1 MASLFEQVPLAPPD
15 PVFLTKT
22 AFQNDQDPNKMNLGI
37 GAYRDDAGKPWVLP
51 SVRTAEERLL
61 AQHVDHEYLS
71 IDGLSEFYT
80 AARELILGEFAVRE
94 GARVASLQ
102 TLSGTG
108 SLRVVAEFIAEHL
121 PGRQVVFPEPT
132 WGNHQA
138 ILKRARLAH
147 SSYRYL
153 DRKTLGLD
161 FAGMMEDLGKVPPGT
176 IVLLHACAHNPT
188 GVDPSREE
196 WAALL
201 GLLQERQLVAWF
213 DSAYQGFAS
222 GSVERDRFA
231 VEEAAKR
238 GLEIFVSQSF
248 AKNFG
253 LYGERTGA
261 THVVCKT
268 PELARAVK
276 SQLELVARPMYSNP
290 PAYGAR
296 LVALVLTNPELRK
309 MWEEDLKTMSTRIS
323 AMRVALVKALTELGT
338 PGDWG
343 HIVKQIGMFAY
354 TGLTEAQVE
363 RLTAE
368 WHVHLLKSGRISMAG
383 VNSRNVEYL
392 ARAIHAVVVGKARV

>member
-1 MASLFEQVPLAPPD
+1 MSLFEKVPLAQPD

-22 AFQNDQDPNKMNLGI
+22 AFQNDKDPNKMNLGI
-37 GAYRDDAGKPWVLP
+37 GAYRDDKGQPWVLP
-51 SVRTAEERLL
+51 SVRKAEGIL
-61 AQHVDHEYLS
+61 ATKNVDHEYLS
-71 IDGLSEFYT
+71 IDGLPDFYN
-80 AARELILGEFAVRE
+80 AARELILGDFGVRE
-94 GARVASLQ
+94 AARVASVQ

-121 PGRQVVFPEPT
+121 PGRSVVWPEPT

-138 ILKRARLAH
+138 ILKRARIAH

-153 DRKTLGLD
+153 DSKTLGLD
-161 FAGMMEDLGKVPPGT
+161 FAGMVEDIGKLAPGT

-188 GVDPSREE
+188 GVDPSHEQ
-196 WAALL
+196 WASIL
-201 GLLQERQLVAWF
+201 GLIQQRGLVAWF

-238 GLEIFVSQSF
+238 GMEIFSSQSF

-261 THVVCKT
+261 AHIICRTADQAK
-268 PELARAVK
+268 AVK
-276 SQLELVARPMYSNP
+276 SQLELVIRPMYSNP

-309 MWEEDLKTMSTRIS
+309 MWGDDLTTMSNRI
-323 AMRVALVKALTELGT
+323 ATMRNSLVKALRDSGT
-338 PGDWG
+338 PGEWG
-343 HIVKQIGMFAY
+343 HIAKQIGMFAY

-363 RLTAE
+363 RLTDE
-368 WHVHLLKSGRISMAG
+368 WHIHLLKSGRISMAG
-383 VNSRNVEYL
+383 VNSGNVDYL
-392 ARAIHAVVVGKARV
+392 ARAIQAVVVGKARV